1 MTAIPTPARL
11 LGFGGLIPFVVTAVS
26 VLTLSDNG
34 QLMALDIMLH
44 YSAVI
49 LSFLGAVHWGAG
61 LTSFTEQYV
70 SQSDNWIR
78 IGWSVT
84 PALVAWLAIQ
94 MTLLPSLITFILG
107 FAGAFIFDAWSG
119 KKGWLPSWYIKLR
132 KSLSLI
138 VLICLALVFV
148 EIRF

>member
-1 MTAIPTPARL
+1 MTPIPTPARL

-26 VLTLSDNG
+26 VLTLTDNG

-49 LSFLGAVHWGAG
+49 LSFLGAGHWGAA
-61 LTSFTEQYV
+61 LTRFTEQGV
-70 SQSDNWIR
+70 SQSENWIR

-107 FAGAFIFDAWSG
+107 FSGAFIFDAWSG

>member
-26 VLTLSDNG
+26 VLTLTDNG

-70 SQSDNWIR
+70 SQSENWIR

-84 PALVAWLAIQ
+84 PALVAVSYTHL
-94 MTLLPSLITFILG
+94 TLPTIYS
-107 FAGAFIFDAWSG
+107 
-119 KKGWLPSWYIKLR
+119 
-132 KSLSLI
+132 
-138 VLICLALVFV
+138 V
-148 EIRF
+148 